1 MRGRA
6 MDNRHKSDVCFKC
19 GSCEIEYQTRRFKD
33 GLFYEGYYCEDC
45 GHEGVFT
52 SKFLSNE

>member
-1 MRGRA
+1 

>member
-1 MRGRA
+1 MVASNLYERE
-6 MDNRHKSDVCFKC
+6 SY